1 MLNNLIIAGCLAL
14 LFLLL
19 YWIRGRNRSGWLP
32 LRLFKVRVLAYGF
45 LFVLGEV
52 YLMVLFADLRWPRP
66 LLFLT
71 IASWGV
77 LLSPGRWNRHYQKD
91 SAPEP

>member
-32 LRLFKVRVLAYGF
+32 LRLFKVRVLAYAF

-77 LLSPGRWNRHYQKD
+77 LLSSGPWNRHYQKD